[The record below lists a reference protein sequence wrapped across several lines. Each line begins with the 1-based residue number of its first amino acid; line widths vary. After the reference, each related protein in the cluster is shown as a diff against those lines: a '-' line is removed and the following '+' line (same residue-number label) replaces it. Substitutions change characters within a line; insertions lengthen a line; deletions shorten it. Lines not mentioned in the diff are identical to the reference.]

1 MSTEQTTEKKTEA
14 KPKLSPQESAQ
25 AKAVQILN
33 SGIAL
38 GKAMGKT
45 ESKDPRRKT
54 LGVIVNTVAGRQE
67 KGKEVTF
74 KSLKSS
80 YNGVD
85 DDRENYAKAKTF
97 AEKALGYFSQLPKP
111 EPKPKPKPSA

>member
-1 MSTEQTTEKKTEA
+1 MAETTTEKKPEA
-14 KPKLSPQESAQ
+14 KPKLSPQESAQQ

-45 ESKDPRRKT
+45 ESSDPRRKT

-85 DDRENYAKAKTF
+85 DDRESYAKAKTF

-111 EPKPKPKPSA
+111 EPKPKPSA